1 MQTSAIDGSR
11 QDFPLVIAVMPIN
24 ERETRIAL
32 GVVILLLSVV
42 VIVAPFARA
51 PLTRVDA
58 FIPVLQ
64 TVMCIVDLI
73 TAALLFAQYS
83 IYPKRALL
91 AVASGYVF
99 SGLFAFTQT
108 LAFPGA
114 YSATGLIGDG
124 VNSAA
129 WLFVLWHT
137 TFDLAVI
144 VYALLKDADE
154 AATPSIRANP
164 VNTIGITIACIVG
177 VTAGL
182 TWIVTQGAG
191 YLPTLYVGV
200 TRQTPFAG
208 GMDVF
213 LLSFSAAAFI
223 LLFVRRRTILDLWLL
238 VILFAWWPNFLL
250 PIFVTVI
257 RFTVGWYVAR
267 FFALFASSTLLCLL
281 LTETM
286 VLYGRLA
293 NANLR
298 LQRERTDRL
307 MSIQAATAAMA
318 HELRQPLSGISTYGA
333 AGLNW
338 LKRTPPN
345 LVKVRSCLV
354 SMVDASQRTG
364 EVINST
370 LALFKATS
378 SQRIAVQLNEVV
390 HQVLSLVQH
399 DLQANGIAV
408 TTEYQENLP
417 QIQADQ
423 TQLQQVILNLI
434 RNAIEAM
441 GSSSSDDRRLRLATG
456 FDNSAA
462 SLYIQDTGPG
472 ISAEN
477 RDRIFDPFFTTKR
490 VGTGLGL
497 SICRTIVE
505 EHGGSLRLTKTSSRG
520 TSFEIAFPIDSTSN
534 DRA

>member
-1 MQTSAIDGSR
+1 MRERAVEGMVVGSR
-11 QDFPLVIAVMPIN
+11 QDFPLVIAAMPIS
-24 ERETRIAL
+24 ERKTRIAL
-32 GVVILLLSVV
+32 GVIILLLSVV
-42 VIVAPFARA
+42 AIAAPFASM

-64 TVMCIVDLI
+64 AVMCVVDLI

-99 SGLFAFTQT
+99 SGLFAFIQS

-154 AATPSIRANP
+154 AARMSAKSSSAT
-164 VNTIGITIACIVG
+164 TIGVTIACILG

-182 TWIVTQGAG
+182 TWIMTAGAG
-191 YLPTLYVGV
+191 YLPNLYIGV
-200 TRQTPFAG
+200 TRQTAFAS
-208 GMDVF
+208 GMDAF
-213 LLSFSAAAFI
+213 LWILSGVAFV

-238 VILFAWWPNFLL
+238 VILLAWWPNFVL
-250 PIFVTVI
+250 PVFVTIV

-267 FFALFASSTLLCLL
+267 FFALFASSTLLYLL
-281 LTETM
+281 LAETM

-293 NANLR
+293 SANLLLR
-298 LQRERTDRL
+298 RERADRL
-307 MSIQAATAAMA
+307 MSVQAAAAAMA
-318 HELRQPLSGISTYGA
+318 HEIKQPLTGISTHGA
-333 AGLNW
+333 AALNW
-338 LKRTPPN
+338 LKRTPPA
-345 LVKVRSCLV
+345 LDEVRACLV
-354 SMVDASQRTG
+354 SMVNANQRAVEVITSTLGLFKKTANQRT
-364 EVINST
+364 T
-370 LALFKATS
+370 
-378 SQRIAVQLNEVV
+378 VQLNEVAR
-390 HQVLSLVQH
+390 QVLGLLQH
-399 DLQANGIAV
+399 DLQAHRISV
-408 TTEYQENLP
+408 TTDYQENLP
-417 QIQADQ
+417 HIEADQ

-434 RNAIEAM
+434 KNAIEAM
-441 GSSSSDDRRLRLATG
+441 ASSSSGPRRLRLATS
-456 FDNSAA
+456 FDCSVA
-462 SLYIQDTGPG
+462 SLYIQDSGPG
-472 ISAEN
+472 ITTEI

-490 VGTGLGL
+490 TGTGLGL

-505 EHGGSLRLTKTSSRG
+505 DHGGNLRLAKTGSHG
-520 TSFEIAFPIDSTSN
+520 TSFEIAFSLS
-534 DRA
+534 